1 VPADPRRLVSQLL
14 TGPPATSVHA
24 VARRLLATQAQDP
37 RGARLAV
44 RARSRGLMAAD
55 VDRSLDAGECVVTW
69 LNRGTLHLVAAEDYA
84 WLHALTAPRIATGNA
99 RRLAQEGVPPDDAE
113 RGVAAVT
120 KALADGPRTRA
131 ELREAVA
138 AAGVRTEGQALVHV
152 LVLASLRGICVR
164 GPMRGGEQAHVLVAD
179 WLPRAK
185 PVDRGEALREL
196 GRRYLDGHGPA
207 GERDLVKWAGIPL
220 GDARAAL
227 AGARQ
232 PRRQGR
238 ESPPRLL
245 GAFDPLLL
253 GWESREDVV
262 GEEGRRIVTDNGLF
276 RPFALVG
283 GEAVATWKVGR
294 EGLVLAAFRDIGP
307 EDDRALRDDA
317 RDVERFLSD

>member
-1 VPADPRRLVSQLL
+1 
-14 TGPPATSVHA
+14 VHA
-24 VARRLLATQAQDP
+24 VARRLLAIQAQDP

-44 RARSRGLMAAD
+44 RARSRGLTAAD
-55 VDRSLDAGECVVTW
+55 VDASLDAGETVVTW
-69 LNRGTLHLVAAEDYA
+69 VNRGTLHLVPAEDYA
-84 WLHALTAPRIATGNA
+84 WLHGLTTPQLATGNA

-120 KALADGPRTRA
+120 KALDGGPRTRA

-164 GPMRGGEQAHVLVAD
+164 GPIRAGEQAHVLVAD
-179 WLPRAK
+179 WLPKAK
-185 PVDRGEALREL
+185 PVDRDEALREL

-207 GERDLVKWAGIPL
+207 DERDLVKWAGIPL
-220 GDARAAL
+220 RDARAAL
-227 AGARQ
+227 ADARQ

-253 GWESREDVV
+253 GWASREDVV
-262 GEEGRRIVTDNGLF
+262 GAEGRRIVTDNGLF
-276 RPFALVG
+276 RPFALVRD
-283 GEAVATWKVGR
+283 EAVATWKTSR
-294 EGLVLAAFRDIGP
+294 EGLVLAAFRDIDP
-307 EDDRALRDDA
+307 EDERALREDA
-317 RDVERFLSD
+317 RDVERFLSKT